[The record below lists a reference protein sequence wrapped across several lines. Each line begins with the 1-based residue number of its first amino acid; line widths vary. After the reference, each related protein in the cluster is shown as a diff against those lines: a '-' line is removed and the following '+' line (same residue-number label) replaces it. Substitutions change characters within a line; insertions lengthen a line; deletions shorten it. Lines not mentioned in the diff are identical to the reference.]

1 MIKILTDSTADL
13 SPELVE
19 SYRIEQ
25 IPLYVYFG
33 EDCFRDGV
41 DFTYED
47 FWEKLKTTDVFPR
60 TAQPSPA
67 DFMEVYRRL
76 LDEGKEVLFIGIGST
91 ISGTISS
98 ALLAQK
104 EFPGAPIEVVDSYSL
119 SMGIGL
125 LCVHA
130 GEMVARGMTLKETA
144 EELREMVPRVRVS
157 FIVDSLDYLYKGGRL
172 SKTQAVLGN
181 VLNIH
186 PRIAMAEGR
195 LFAAEK
201 IRGKRRAVKGL
212 IDWATKEPEKIDP
225 LMISVTHCDA
235 GEEAEEIADILR
247 EMGLAKEVVV
257 TKAGAVISSHCG
269 PGTVGILYI
278 AKED

>member
-13 SPELVE
+13 TPELVE
-19 SYRIEQ
+19 KYQIER
-25 IPLYVYFG
+25 IPLYVFFG
-33 EDCFRDGV
+33 EECFRDGV
-41 DFTYED
+41 DFTHEE

-76 LDEGKEVLFIGIGST
+76 LDEGHEILFIGIGST

-98 ALLAQK
+98 ALIAQK

-125 LCVHA
+125 LCIHA
-130 GEMVARGMTLKETA
+130 GEMVTRGMKLKEVA
-144 EELREMVPRVRVS
+144 EELRKMVPRIRVS

-201 IRGKRRAVKGL
+201 IRGKRRAMKAL
-212 IDWATKEPEKIDP
+212 IDWATGEPEKIDP
-225 LMISVTHCDA
+225 LMISAAHCDA
-235 GEEAEEIADILR
+235 EEEVEEVAETLR
-247 EMGLAKEVVV
+247 GMGVAKEVVL

-269 PGTVGILYI
+269 PGTVGILYL